1 MAASINIP
9 VYSDAL
15 VVLGTAGIIVPLA
28 KRWGLNPVLGYFV
41 AGALLGR
48 WASAHS
54 LARRRFSIGSRSWTP
69 RTCRASPT
77 SAWFSFCS

>member
-1 MAASINIP
+1 MTASINIP

-28 KRWGLNPVLGYFV
+28 KRWGLNPVLGYFA
-41 AGALLGR
+41 AGALLDH
-48 WASAHS
+48 WASGHS
-54 LARRRFSIGSRSWTP
+54 SARCRCSIGSPSWTP

-77 SAWFSFCS
+77 SA